1 MKKFGLIG
9 KTLKH
14 SYSKNIHNKLGDYP
28 YELYELDE
36 CEIKDFTQSDV
47 DGFNVTIPY
56 KKEIIQY
63 LDVIDEFAQKI
74 GAVNTV
80 VKSDGKV
87 YGFNTDFKGMEY
99 MLKRANISLKDKSVM
114 ILGSGGTSN
123 TAKAVSEYLGAKSV
137 VVVSRSGAV
146 NYQNCYDLSGV
157 EIIINTTPVGMYPN
171 VENSPVDIGK
181 FSSLVGVVDAIYNPS
196 LTNLLYQAKE
206 RGINYTSGLP
216 MLVSQAKYARDYFF
230 NETTSDDDIERVL
243 SEIDKETK
251 NVVLIGMPGCG
262 KSTVGNILSK
272 KLDRKFID
280 TDKAIEEKD
289 GRPIPQIFS
298 ESGEEYFRKLESE
311 ILYEVGKK
319 NGVIIA
325 TGGGVVKNKDN
336 YFPLKCNGEI
346 VYINRSVEKL
356 STEGRPLS
364 KDLKAVEKLYS
375 ERKNLY
381 SAFADFTIDNDGEV
395 EDTVKNIME
404 KL

>member
-14 SYSKNIHNKLGDYP
+14 SYSKIIHNKLGDYP

-80 VKSDGKV
+80 VKRDGKV

-171 VENSPVDIGK
+171 VENSPVDISK

-243 SEIDKETK
+243 SEINKETK
-251 NVVLIGMPGCG
+251 NVVLIGMPGSG
-262 KSTVGNILSK
+262 KSTVGNILSN

-289 GRPIPQIFS
+289 GRSIPQIFS

-311 ILYEVGKK
+311 ILFEVGKM

-381 SAFADFTIDNDGEV
+381 SAFADFTVDNDGEV